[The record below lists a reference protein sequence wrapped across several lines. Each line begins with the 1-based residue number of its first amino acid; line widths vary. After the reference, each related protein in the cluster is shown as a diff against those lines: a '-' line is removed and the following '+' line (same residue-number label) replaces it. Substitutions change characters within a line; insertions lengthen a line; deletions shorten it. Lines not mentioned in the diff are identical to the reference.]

1 MVEGEAGNQLV
12 WIGILEGCVASGSLL
27 SPFDPRFLHLQNRNH
42 KHTHLTRLKITE
54 MMCEGLRPAPGRGEA
69 Q

>member
-1 MVEGEAGNQLV
+1 MAEGGAGNQLV
-12 WIGILEGCVASGSLL
+12 WIGILAGCVASGSLL
-27 SPFDPRFLHLQNRNH
+27 SPFDPRFLHLQDRSH

-54 MMCEGLRPAPGRGEA
+54 TMCEGFRPAPGRGEA